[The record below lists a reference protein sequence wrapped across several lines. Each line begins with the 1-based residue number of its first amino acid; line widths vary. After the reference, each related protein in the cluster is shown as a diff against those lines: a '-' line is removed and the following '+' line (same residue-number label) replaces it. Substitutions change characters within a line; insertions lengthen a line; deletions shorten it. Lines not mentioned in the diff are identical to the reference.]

1 MRISTAAVAVATGAL
16 AALGLAA
23 PVTADPGEASDAI
36 VLVCDNGHTYNA
48 TVAGNGAFTP
58 AHDLDS
64 GSILVPTAFGAI
76 HGSVTSTT
84 GTVLAEFTDPPT
96 SKGSS
101 SKPRATST
109 SCTFGFSQTGFDE
122 EFGQVVTFSLS
133 GSVTGFVTP
142 VR

>member
-1 MRISTAAVAVATGAL
+1 MGV
-16 AALGLAA
+16 
-23 PVTADPGEASDAI
+23 ADPLRTELDRYTGDDLLGEDSAADA
-36 VLVCDNGHTYNA
+36 L
-48 TVAGNGAFTP
+48 
-58 AHDLDS
+58 
-64 GSILVPTAFGAI
+64 FG
-76 HGSVTSTT
+76 
-84 GTVLAEFTDPPT
+84 LLTDPPA

>member
-1 MRISTAAVAVATGAL
+1 MHSSSLAVAATAAAVSV
-16 AALGLAA
+16 LGLAA
-23 PVTADPGEASDAI
+23 PAWADPGNPSDAI
-36 VLVCDNGHTYNA
+36 TLECDNGHVYSA

-58 AHDLDS
+58 AHDL
-64 GSILVPTAFGAI
+64 GSNAILVPTAFGEI
-76 HGSVTSTT
+76 HGTVTSTT
-84 GTVLAEFTDPPT
+84 GVVLAEFTDPPA